1 MTKRR
6 SLDYLAGNNIEEVVE
21 ETKSNLERFAEED
34 VKEVNSKK
42 EEVEGKK
49 EDKKEDNNSE
59 KHPKIAKKFSKV
71 VAKKDEK
78 KVKTMIYLDKE
89 VMDQFK
95 TLSMILKKDDEMENM
110 SVTKLMAS
118 ACSEYIRG
126 QEIDE
131 DLVREYDEINQK
143 KGNRK

>member
-6 SLDYLAGNNIEEVVE
+6 SLEYLSGNNVEENIEEVVE

-42 EEVEGKK
+42 E
-49 EDKKEDNNSE
+49 DKKEDNNNE

-71 VAKKDEK
+71 IAKKDEK
-78 KVKTMIYLDKE
+78 KVKTMIYLDKD

-118 ACSEYIRG
+118 ACAEYIKG
-126 QEIDE
+126 QEVDE
-131 DLVREYDEINQK
+131 DLVAEYDEINQK

>member
-6 SLDYLAGNNIEEVVE
+6 NLDYLAGNNIEENAEEVV

-34 VKEVNSKK
+34 AKEVKD
-42 EEVEGKK
+42 KK
-49 EDKKEDNNSE
+49 EDKKEDNNNE

-95 TLSMILKKDDEMENM
+95 TLSMILKKDESMENM

-118 ACSEYIRG
+118 ACAEYIKG

-131 DLVREYDEINQK
+131 ELVAEYDEINQK

>member
-6 SLDYLAGNNIEEVVE
+6 NLDYLAGNNIEENAEEVV
-21 ETKSNLERFAEED
+21 ETKSNLELFAEED
-34 VKEVNSKK
+34 NSKK
-42 EEVEGKK
+42 EDKEENKK
-49 EDKKEDNNSE
+49 EDKQKEDDNE

-71 VAKKDEK
+71 IAKKDEK
-78 KVKTMIYLDKE
+78 KVKTMIYLDKD

>member
-1 MTKRR
+1 MTKRK
-6 SLDYLAGNNIEEVVE
+6 SLDYLAGNNIEENIEEVAE

-42 EEVEGKK
+42 E
-49 EDKKEDNNSE
+49 DKKEDNNNE
-59 KHPKIAKKFSKV
+59 KHPKIAKKFNKV
-71 VAKKDEK
+71 IAKKDEK

-118 ACSEYIRG
+118 ACAEYIKG
-126 QEIDE
+126 QEVDE
-131 DLVREYDEINQK
+131 DLVAEYDAINQR

>member
-6 SLDYLAGNNIEEVVE
+6 NLDYLAGNNIEENAEEVV
-21 ETKSNLERFAEED
+21 ETKSNLELFAEED
-34 VKEVNSKK
+34 NSKK
-42 EEVEGKK
+42 EDKEESKK
-49 EDKKEDNNSE
+49 EDKQKEDNNE

>member
-6 SLDYLAGNNIEEVVE
+6 NLDYLAGNNIEENAEEVAE

-42 EEVEGKK
+42 E
-49 EDKKEDNNSE
+49 DKKEDNNNE

-95 TLSMILKKDDEMENM
+95 TLSMILKKDESMENM

-118 ACSEYIRG
+118 ACNEYIRG
-126 QEIDE
+126 QEVDE
-131 DLVREYDEINQK
+131 DLVAEYDKINHK
-143 KGNRK
+143 KGNRKQ

>member
-6 SLDYLAGNNIEEVVE
+6 SLEYLSGNNVEENIEEVVE

-34 VKEVNSKK
+34 VKEVDSKK

-49 EDKKEDNNSE
+49 EDNNNE

-95 TLSMILKKDDEMENM
+95 TLSMILKKDESMENM

-118 ACSEYIRG
+118 ACAEYIKG
-126 QEIDE
+126 QEVDE
-131 DLVREYDEINQK
+131 DLVAEYDAINQR

>member
-6 SLDYLAGNNIEEVVE
+6 NLDYLAGNNIEENAEEVV

-34 VKEVNSKK
+34 AKEV
-42 EEVEGKK
+42 
-49 EDKKEDNNSE
+49 EDKKEDNNNE

-95 TLSMILKKDDEMENM
+95 TLSMILKKDESMENM

-118 ACSEYIRG
+118 ACAEYIKG
-126 QEIDE
+126 QEVDE
-131 DLVREYDEINQK
+131 DLVAEYDAINQR

>member
-6 SLDYLAGNNIEEVVE
+6 NLDYLAGNNIEENAEEVVK
-21 ETKSNLERFAEED
+21 TKSNLERFAEED
-34 VKEVNSKK
+34 AKEVDSKK
-42 EEVEGKK
+42 EEVK
-49 EDKKEDNNSE
+49 DKKEDNNNE

-71 VAKKDEK
+71 IAKKDEK
-78 KVKTMIYLDKE
+78 KVKTMIYLDKD

-118 ACSEYIRG
+118 ACAEYIRG

>member
-6 SLDYLAGNNIEEVVE
+6 NLDYLAGNNIEENAEEVV

-34 VKEVNSKK
+34 IKEVNS
-42 EEVEGKK
+42 KK
-49 EDKKEDNNSE
+49 EDKKEDNNNE

-71 VAKKDEK
+71 IAKKDEK

-95 TLSMILKKDDEMENM
+95 TLSMILKKDESMENM

>member
-6 SLDYLAGNNIEEVVE
+6 SLEYLSGDNVEKNIEEVE
-21 ETKSNLERFAEED
+21 ETKSNLELFAEED
-34 VKEVNSKK
+34 NSKK
-42 EEVEGKK
+42 EDKEESKK
-49 EDKKEDNNSE
+49 EDKQREDDNE

-71 VAKKDEK
+71 IAKKDEK
-78 KVKTMIYLDKE
+78 KVKTMIYLDKD

-118 ACSEYIRG
+118 ACAEYIKG
-126 QEIDE
+126 QEIDS
-131 DLVREYDEINQK
+131 DLVAEYDEINQK

>member
-6 SLDYLAGNNIEEVVE
+6 NLDYLAGNNIEENAEEVV
-21 ETKSNLERFAEED
+21 ETKSNLELFAEED
-34 VKEVNSKK
+34 NSKK
-42 EEVEGKK
+42 EDKEESKK
-49 EDKKEDNNSE
+49 EDKQREDDSE

-78 KVKTMIYLDKE
+78 KVKTMIYLDKD

-118 ACSEYIRG
+118 ACAEYIKG
-126 QEIDE
+126 QEIDS
-131 DLVREYDEINQK
+131 DLVAEYDEINQK

>member
-6 SLDYLAGNNIEEVVE
+6 NLDYLAGNNIEENAEEVV

-34 VKEVNSKK
+34 AKEV
-42 EEVEGKK
+42 EDKK
-49 EDKKEDNNSE
+49 EDKKEDNNNE

-71 VAKKDEK
+71 IAKKDEK

-118 ACSEYIRG
+118 ACAEYIKG
-126 QEIDE
+126 QEVDE
-131 DLVREYDEINQK
+131 DLVAEYDEINQK

>member
-6 SLDYLAGNNIEEVVE
+6 NLDYLAGNNIEENAEEVV

-34 VKEVNSKK
+34 VKEVSS
-42 EEVEGKK
+42 EK
-49 EDKKEDNNSE
+49 EDKKENNNNE

-95 TLSMILKKDDEMENM
+95 TLSMILKKDESMENM

-118 ACSEYIRG
+118 ACSEYIKG

-131 DLVREYDEINQK
+131 ELVAEYDEINQK

>member
-6 SLDYLAGNNIEEVVE
+6 NLDYLAGNNIEENAEEVV
-21 ETKSNLERFAEED
+21 ETKSNLELFAEED
-34 VKEVNSKK
+34 NSKK
-42 EEVEGKK
+42 EDKEENKK
-49 EDKKEDNNSE
+49 EDKQKEDDNE

-71 VAKKDEK
+71 IAKKDEK
-78 KVKTMIYLDKE
+78 KVKTMIYLDKD

-118 ACSEYIRG
+118 ACAEYIRG

>member
-6 SLDYLAGNNIEEVVE
+6 NLDYLAGNNIEENAEEVV

-34 VKEVNSKK
+34 AKEV
-42 EEVEGKK
+42 EDKK
-49 EDKKEDNNSE
+49 EDKKEDNNNE

-95 TLSMILKKDDEMENM
+95 TLSMILKKDESMENM

-118 ACSEYIRG
+118 ACAEYIKG

-131 DLVREYDEINQK
+131 ELVAEYDEINQK

>member
-6 SLDYLAGNNIEEVVE
+6 SLDYLSGDNIEENIEEVVE

-34 VKEVNSKK
+34 IKEVDS
-42 EEVEGKK
+42 KK
-49 EDKKEDNNSE
+49 EDKKEDNNNE

-95 TLSMILKKDDEMENM
+95 TLSMILKKDESMENM

>member
-6 SLDYLAGNNIEEVVE
+6 SLEYLAGNNIEENTEEVE

-34 VKEVNSKK
+34 AKEVNP
-42 EEVEGKK
+42 KK
-49 EDKKEDNNSE
+49 EDKKEDNESE

-71 VAKKDEK
+71 VVKKDGKPE
-78 KVKTMIYLDKE
+78 KVKTMIYLDKD

-95 TLSMILKKDDEMENM
+95 TLSMILKKDESMENM

-118 ACSEYIRG
+118 ACAEYIKG

-131 DLVREYDEINQK
+131 ELVAEYDAINQR

>member
-6 SLDYLAGNNIEEVVE
+6 NLDYLAGNNIEENTEEVV
-21 ETKSNLERFAEED
+21 ETKSNLELFAEED
-34 VKEVNSKK
+34 NSKK
-42 EEVEGKK
+42 EDKEESKK
-49 EDKKEDNNSE
+49 EDKQREDDSE

-95 TLSMILKKDDEMENM
+95 TLSMILKKDESMENM

-126 QEIDE
+126 QEVDE
-131 DLVREYDEINQK
+131 DLVAEYDAINQR

>member
-6 SLDYLAGNNIEEVVE
+6 NLDYLAGNNIEENAEEVVE

-42 EEVEGKK
+42 E
-49 EDKKEDNNSE
+49 DKKEDNNNE

>member
-1 MTKRR
+1 MTKRK
-6 SLDYLAGNNIEEVVE
+6 SLEYLSGDNVEKNIEEVTE

-42 EEVEGKK
+42 E
-49 EDKKEDNNSE
+49 DKKEDNNNE

-71 VAKKDEK
+71 IAKKDEK

-118 ACSEYIRG
+118 ACAEYIKG
-126 QEIDE
+126 QEVDE
-131 DLVREYDEINQK
+131 DLVAEYDEINQK

>member
-6 SLDYLAGNNIEEVVE
+6 NLDYLAGNNIEENAEEVV

-34 VKEVNSKK
+34 AKEV
-42 EEVEGKK
+42 EDKK
-49 EDKKEDNNSE
+49 EDKKEDNNNE
-59 KHPKIAKKFSKV
+59 KQPKIAKKFSKV

-95 TLSMILKKDDEMENM
+95 TLSMILKKDESMENM

-118 ACSEYIRG
+118 ACNEYIRG

-131 DLVREYDEINQK
+131 NLVAEYDEINHK
-143 KGNRK
+143 KGNRKQ